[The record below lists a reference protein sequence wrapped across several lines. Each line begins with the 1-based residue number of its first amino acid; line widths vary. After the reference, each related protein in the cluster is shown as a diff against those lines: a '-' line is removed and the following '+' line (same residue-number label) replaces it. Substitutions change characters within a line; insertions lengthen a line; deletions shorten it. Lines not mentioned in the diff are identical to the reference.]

1 MTIEAAPAKPGG
13 NPKLRSWL
21 ALAAVYV
28 LWGSTY
34 AGIQVAIRYLPP
46 LLMSGTRF
54 VIAGLILYLIAGHRG
69 AWWSWPPRWER
80 TSRSEAVSAGVVGLF
95 LLLGGNGL
103 VTLAELKVHSGI
115 AALMIAT
122 VPLWMTLIGL
132 VMRWSRSPGLLGW
145 LGVVVGLAGVAVL
158 VDPSSSGQ
166 LTPLL
171 AAALL
176 GSAIFWSI
184 GSLYSR
190 RAPLARNILLVS
202 AVELLV
208 GGLAL
213 VLGGLAS
220 GEASQVHWARVGP
233 QALIAFAWLVT
244 GGSVIGYSCYT
255 YALKMLPPTTVATY
269 AYVNPVVALVLGW
282 LILNQGLTP
291 AAGIAA
297 VLITFG
303 VVLMVSGPELA
314 RRRARTRLAQIP
326 PN

>member
-1 MTIEAAPAKPGG
+1 MTVAAARAQVAG
-13 NPKLRSWL
+13 NPRVRSWL
-21 ALAAVYV
+21 ALAAVYL

-46 LLMSGTRF
+46 LLMSGVRF
-54 VIAGLILYLIAGHRG
+54 LLAGLLLYLVAGHQG
-69 AWWSWPPRWER
+69 SWWSWPPRWEKSTR
-80 TSRSEAVSAGVVGLF
+80 KEVVSAGVVGLF

-103 VTLAELKVHSGI
+103 LTLAELKVHSGI

-132 VMRWSRSPGLLGW
+132 AMRWTRSPGVLGW
-145 LGVVVGLAGVAVL
+145 LGVLLGLAGVAVL
-158 VDPSSSGQ
+158 VDPSSGGH

-176 GSAIFWSI
+176 GSAILWSV

-190 RAPLARNILLVS
+190 RAPLARNVLLVS
-202 AVELLV
+202 GVELMV

-213 VLGGLAS
+213 FLVGLVS
-220 GEASQVHWARVGP
+220 GEASHIHWARVGP
-233 QALIAFAWLVT
+233 PALIAFAWLVT
-244 GGSVIGYSCYT
+244 GGSIVGYSCYT
-255 YALKMLPPTTVATY
+255 YALKVLPPTTVATY

-282 LILNQGLTP
+282 LILGQGLTP
-291 AAGIAA
+291 AAAVAA
-297 VLITFG
+297 FLITLG

-314 RRRARTRLAQIP
+314 RRRARARLAQLP
-326 PN
+326 PS